1 MAGQE
6 GSLKMVAR
14 LNAEA
19 ERQAGE
25 ALRGAQERLTEE
37 ELQLEAVRGL
47 LEDYESRAAFAG
59 GQLKQLRDARV
70 FVAQLQSGLQAQI
83 IAVESQRRLTEAAR
97 AQWVSAR
104 MQREA
109 VDRLIEERGAA
120 DERRRE
126 RVEQRQIDDRVR
138 RRDSDLSTGM
148 AG

>member
-1 MAGQE
+1 MAGQK

-25 ALRGAQERLTEE
+25 ALRSAQERLAEE
-37 ELQLEAVRGL
+37 ESQLETVRSL
-47 LEDYESRAAFAG
+47 VEDYESRAAFAG
-59 GQLKQLRDARV
+59 GQLKQLRDARD

-109 VDRLIEERGAA
+109 IDRLIEERGAA
-120 DERRRE
+120 DERQRE
-126 RVEQRQIDDRVR
+126 RSEQRQIDDRIR
-138 RRDSDLSTGM
+138 RRDSDLSTGTT
-148 AG
+148 G